1 VIRDGGAAGTSVVGS
16 LRRTP
21 SFASL
26 VSFLRI
32 DS

>member
-1 VIRDGGAAGTSVVGS
+1 VIRDGGTSVVAS